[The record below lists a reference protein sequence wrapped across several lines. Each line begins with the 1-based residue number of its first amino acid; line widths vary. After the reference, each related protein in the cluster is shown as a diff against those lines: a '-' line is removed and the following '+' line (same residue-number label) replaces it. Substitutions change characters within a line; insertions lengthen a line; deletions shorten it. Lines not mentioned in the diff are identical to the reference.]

1 MVDFLLSSSEGDF
14 QVVSEE
20 GTETEE
26 KVLICVSTVCLVIL
40 DRMESDVG
48 TCLTGEGNRVNAHM
62 CEFSQDRCCTSCS
75 RVVVMSGWKKKKS
88 KSVKVTPVRCPGKK
102 LTWILQRMPPRGWLG
117 AESDGCQCHT
127 ASPRHVAD
135 VNVN

>member
-1 MVDFLLSSSEGDF
+1 MVDFPLDSPNGDF

-20 GTETEE
+20 GAETEE
-26 KVLICVSTVCLVIL
+26 KALICVNTVCLVIL

-48 TCLTGEGNRVNAHM
+48 TCLTGGGNRVNAHM
-62 CEFSQDRCCTSCS
+62 CEFSQDGCCTSCS
-75 RVVVMSGWKKKKS
+75 RVVVMSGWKKKS

-102 LTWILQRMPPRGWLG
+102 LTQILQRMPPRDWLG

-127 ASPRHVAD
+127 ASP
-135 VNVN
+135 